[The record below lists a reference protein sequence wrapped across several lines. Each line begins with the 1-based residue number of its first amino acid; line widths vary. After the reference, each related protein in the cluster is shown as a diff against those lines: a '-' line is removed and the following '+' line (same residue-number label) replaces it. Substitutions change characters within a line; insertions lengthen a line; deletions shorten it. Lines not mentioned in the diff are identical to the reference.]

1 MNEILNT
8 AKNCRHYAMCK
19 IDFLGS
25 GVCAFGLEKQY
36 VTFYPQG
43 RMDLYAALME
53 NRVPV
58 TERCLEIAES
68 CNLCGKCDYQCYFV
82 TEMRPSAVMKG
93 LNDYINDFV
102 KHGGAVVKPDSD
114 PVLVA
119 MQQIVGEYWA
129 TNDPAIAVTYAH
141 DPCPVAAPKM
151 PDYVVMPNSKEEI
164 SALLKL
170 LKAHQIP
177 YAVRGNGSSVMGF
190 VMSEGAV
197 IDLHR
202 MQTIEFDEKNWLVK
216 VGPGVAAFDLQ
227 REAQQRGYR
236 VNVAEPAALVCANI
250 MCSGIFSNFS
260 VAYGTMADNF
270 VDAEF
275 VAKDGSFFTLNDS
288 TAPNLF
294 SFRKADTEIPGICS
308 SVSVKLHPVTA
319 DESGILVPFDSLDKA
334 LDFSKDCAQRHIGL
348 AIGLLGGEYLSTFL
362 APTKKLA
369 NEVRNVFTE
378 KLGIAYLVLVIG
390 DSHARRAIA
399 EMGYPAFDQTL
410 FRTVFLGMASLKS
423 AAWLELLAE
432 LANDEP
438 FSYLRLN
445 HFADLA
451 ETALEPSA
459 AQLVE
464 EIDPELRAFFK
475 KVYARPEM
483 TDLVW
488 LSMFRII
495 SSRMGREKHV
505 VAWIIYLPIDNGL
518 IAEINGEF
526 KRIADKHQL
535 KNDYGFITPLDSGKR
550 CVFEYDYYLDQNDP
564 AEIAR
569 MQQAMG
575 ETAMMIEG
583 YSAQTGTVKW
593 IRYVLYQ
600 GFARK
605 EALLYGET
613 VGMVKK

>member
-43 RMDLYAALME
+43 RMDLYAALVE

-82 TEMRPSAVMKG
+82 TEMRPSAVMKA

-102 KHGGAVVKPDSD
+102 KGGGQVVKADSD
-114 PVLVA
+114 PMLTA
-119 MQQIVGEYWA
+119 MQKIVGEYWA
-129 TNDPAIAVTYAH
+129 TNDPAIGVTYSH
-141 DPCPVAAPKM
+141 DPCPVAPPKM

-170 LKAHQIP
+170 FKDNHIP

-197 IDLHR
+197 IDLQR
-202 MQTIEFDEKNWLVK
+202 MKTIEFDEKNWLVK

-227 REAQQRGYR
+227 REAHQRGYR

-260 VAYGTMADNF
+260 VAYGTMADNY

-275 VAKDGSFFTLNDS
+275 VAKDGSFFTLNDRN
-288 TAPNLF
+288 APNLF
-294 SFRKADTEIPGICS
+294 SFHKADTEIPGICS

-319 DESGILVPFDSLDKA
+319 DESGILVPFDTLDKA

-369 NEVRNVFTE
+369 NDVRNVFAE

-399 EMGYPAFDQTL
+399 EMGYPSFDQTL
-410 FRTVFLGMASLKS
+410 FRTLFLGMPSLKS
-423 AAWLELLAE
+423 APWLELLAE
-432 LANDEP
+432 LSNDEP

-451 ETALEPSA
+451 ETALAPSA

-488 LSMFRII
+488 LSMFRIV

-505 VAWIIYLPIDNGL
+505 VAWIIYLPIDNRL

-600 GFARK
+600 GFGRK
-605 EALLYGET
+605 EALLYGA
-613 VGMVKK
+613 